1 MELVVIPTST
11 TSMEAYSATIKFTV
25 SNSFN
30 LPEKSLSPLQKILTE
45 NIPSHTIKK
54 PKINLSIISVME
66 AEEISM
72 LLQTKVEILILTSG
86 ETKLASNL
94 ETV

>member
-1 MELVVIPTST
+1 
-11 TSMEAYSATIKFTV
+11 
-25 SNSFN
+25 
-30 LPEKSLSPLQKILTE
+30 
-45 NIPSHTIKK
+45 
-54 PKINLSIISVME
+54 ME